1 MQHWRFLKT
10 TNKRRHTVGLL
21 RLIKILWKAS
31 SYKQKANETR
41 QTVCCPSS
49 FLFLIFFFS
58 FSPSSPTY
66 KRIKWMKEWF
76 FLFPLT
82 ESGSYTSQKL
92 QQRGDFYL
100 PSFLSIN
107 PFSFFFSSSFLLR
120 TNARQR
126 PVPIFLTNWWKVMKT
141 KKILTHQSFQVNR
154 KEKKK
159 RYIHHIALF
168 TDVMDDA
175 DKDTRRRVLTGS
187 TSYRCIYIY
196 IYLLFIYDLFLN
208 KMH

>member
-1 MQHWRFLKT
+1 MILSVSPDRVWFVYITKAPT
-10 TNKRRHTVGLL
+10 ERRLL
-21 RLIKILWKAS
+21 S
-31 SYKQKANETR
+31 S
-41 QTVCCPSS
+41 V
-49 FLFLIFFFS
+49 FLIHQ
-58 FSPSSPTY
+58 P
-66 KRIKWMKEWF
+66 F
-76 FLFPLT
+76 FL
-82 ESGSYTSQKL
+82 
-92 QQRGDFYL
+92 
-100 PSFLSIN
+100 
-107 PFSFFFSSSFLLR
+107 FFSSSFLLR

-141 KKILTHQSFQVNR
+141 KKKILTHQSFQVNR

>member
-1 MQHWRFLKT
+1 MKQDKLSVVLLPFYFL
-10 TNKRRHTVGLL
+10 
-21 RLIKILWKAS
+21 
-31 SYKQKANETR
+31 
-41 QTVCCPSS
+41 
-49 FLFLIFFFS
+49 FFS
-58 FSPSSPTY
+58 FLLAHHPRHIRGLNGWRNDSFCFPWPSLV
-66 KRIKWMKEWF
+66 RIHHKSSNREETF
-76 FLFPLT
+76 IFRLSYPSTLFSFDFLFV
-82 ESGSYTSQKL
+82 
-92 QQRGDFYL
+92 
-100 PSFLSIN
+100 
-107 PFSFFFSSSFLLR
+107 FSSSFLLR